1 MSLQTPLGKARGLG
15 SAKEG
20 LHHWW
25 MQRVTAVALI
35 PLTLWFAFS
44 VVCIAGADYKT
55 VIQEIASP
63 LNATL
68 IISLIVASFY
78 HAALGLQVVFE
89 DYIGSKAVRIC
100 CIVGANLFLFFL
112 AIAGILSVIRI
123 AIGGQ

>member
-35 PLTLWFAFS
+35 PLTIWFAYS
-44 VVCIAGADYKT
+44 VACIAGAEYNVVLEKLS
-55 VIQEIASP
+55 SP
-63 LNATL
+63 LNSILLVCFIIAT
-68 IISLIVASFY
+68 FY

-89 DYIGSKAVRIC
+89 DYVSTKAVRII
-100 CIVGANLFLFFL
+100 CIVSADLLLFFL
-112 AIAGILSVIRI
+112 AIAAILAVVRI
-123 AIGGQ
+123 SFGGQ